1 MGHNEESKASLEYI
15 DGNGKQSLHEGDY
28 IICRNEDGSR
38 HIGRI
43 VLICGYQETEGAEPE
58 AQSASIHQKAGRAIQ
73 ERSSKSRTSGI
84 YAGIQQMTCLPILRQ
99 MRPWTGTAS

>member
-43 VLICGYQETEGAEPE
+43 VLICG
-58 AQSASIHQKAGRAIQ
+58 
-73 ERSSKSRTSGI
+73 
-84 YAGIQQMTCLPILRQ
+84 
-99 MRPWTGTAS
+99 